1 MKSKYFKD
9 ATTKYFGD
17 EPLKES
23 SKQEDVKKFDISTD
37 KYKKTKMK
45 VEIVEYE
52 IKDWERTY
60 TNNLQRF

>member
-1 MKSKYFKD
+1 MKSEYFKD

-17 EPLKES
+17 KPLKES
-23 SKQEDVKKFDISTD
+23 NEQEDVKNFEILTD

-52 IKDWERTY
+52 IKD
-60 TNNLQRF
+60 